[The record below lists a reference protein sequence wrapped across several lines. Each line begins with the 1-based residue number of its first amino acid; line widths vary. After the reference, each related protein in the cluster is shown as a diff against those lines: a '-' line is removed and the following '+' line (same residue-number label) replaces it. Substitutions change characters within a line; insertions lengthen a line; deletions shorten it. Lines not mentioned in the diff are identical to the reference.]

1 MIASETL
8 TEATGYQ
15 LVRLLHEHH
24 ARCREVLSRQ
34 QERFRLVEQELVN
47 YINGMLQ
54 TLESEPR
61 ESAKNEAHHEEKILP
76 LLAALESAA
85 RTIQEKSETLRHE
98 DEDRS
103 QSVAQLMVELAAM
116 RQELAELRA
125 IKDRLEQQLAA
136 ESHAQG
142 QNDAEEW
149 QRREAELR
157 AEFELEKNHW
167 RAQWNDREAAFNAL
181 VIRCGELEEELENL
195 RQRNSSEVNA
205 DLQRR
210 YEMAI
215 AEIRELR
222 HKNAD
227 LEKRIA
233 QAEHSPAKPTAGSS
247 GGQILDWEAEKQRIL
262 AALEAEAESD
272 SDPQHA
278 AERIRIQD
286 VIRKTENALAAKDK
300 EIAELRRLLED
311 QSTNI
316 GSVAVGAAAIE
327 RLFDQDEVLRE
338 QREHLR
344 QLEEE
349 WKEKLR
355 KAELEISLERAKIA
369 RERAILEEKQRE
381 LEEKL
386 ASLRSPKVA
395 EDDKTKSGRG
405 RWLNRLGISNSGHDQ
420 RDNA

>member
-1 MIASETL
+1 MIASQTSSEVPG
-8 TEATGYQ
+8 EQ

-34 QERFRLVEQELVN
+34 EERLRLAEQELICYLDGLMKALEVQSSQPPPSAVD
-47 YINGMLQ
+47 Q
-54 TLESEPR
+54 T
-61 ESAKNEAHHEEKILP
+61 EKFQP
-76 LLAALESAA
+76 LLAALESAV
-85 RTIQEKSETLRHE
+85 RTIQEKGEVLRSQ

-103 QSVAQLMVELAAM
+103 QTIAQLTAELTAM
-116 RQELAELRA
+116 RQELAELRS
-125 IKDRLEQQLAA
+125 IKDSLEQQLATA
-136 ESHAQG
+136 SQTRSDDSEQ
-142 QNDAEEW
+142 W
-149 QRREAELR
+149 QRREAELK
-157 AEFELEKNHW
+157 AEFEAEKNHW
-167 RAQWNDREAAFNAL
+167 RAQWNDRESALNAL
-181 VIRCGELEEELENL
+181 VIRCSELEEELENL
-195 RQRNSSEVNA
+195 RSRGSSEVSA
-205 DLQRR
+205 DLQQR

-222 HKNAD
+222 QKNAD
-227 LEKRIA
+227 LEQRLA
-233 QAEHSPAKPTAGSS
+233 QAGQSSAKQPTSPSS
-247 GGQILDWEAEKQRIL
+247 GQILNWEAEKQRIL
-262 AALEAEAESD
+262 AALEAEAETD

-278 AERIRIQD
+278 AERVRIQD
-286 VIRKTENALAAKDK
+286 VIKKTEAALAEKDK

-369 RERAILEEKQRE
+369 RERAVLEEKQRE

-386 ASLRSPKVA
+386 ASLGPSKAA
-395 EDDKTKSGRG
+395 EEDKNKPGRG
-405 RWLNRLGISNSGHDQ
+405 RWLSRLGINNPGHDH
-420 RDNA
+420 RENG